1 MSRARR
7 IALHQAI
14 GLGTRN
20 LILRMRIKMLCLR
33 RASVLL
39 TASALALTL
48 ASPALAQQAT
58 APAELGEIVVTGS
71 QVRLTAPATGGQVA
85 RGGRIGLLG
94 NLGVMDTPFS
104 TSNYTEKLVRDQQAR
119 GIGDVLQND
128 PTVRVSKGFG
138 NFQELYVVRGFPVYS
153 DDMSY
158 NGLYGVLPRQFV
170 AAELVERVEV
180 FRGASTFLNG
190 AAPGGTGVGGAF
202 NLTPKRAGDAPLT
215 RLTGGVSGRDEIYA
229 AADLAR
235 RFGDEGEWGAR
246 LNIASRAGESA
257 VEDETGQLRVVGL
270 GLDRRGDR
278 ARFSA
283 DLGWQDHRI
292 DAPRPSVTPGTAI
305 PDAPSADKN
314 FAQRWTYTDEKQ
326 LFGAVRGELDL
337 TDSISAWAA
346 FGGRQGEEDNSLAN
360 PRADAAGAIRGYRF
374 DNIREDT
381 VWSGDIG
388 VRADLTTG
396 PIEHRLVASASQ
408 IQSKS
413 KNAWAASN
421 FAGYAMGTLTNPL
434 LSPAPAIASVSGD
447 LDDPNVTERVKNT
460 SFAVADVLSFLDG
473 RLLATVGVR
482 YQEIETRS
490 YAYADG
496 AFTSGYSSDA
506 TTPAFAVVYKPNDA
520 LSLYANYAEAL
531 VLGTTA
537 PAVVNGVTVANG
549 GDVLSPFRAEQVEI
563 GAKYDAGSY
572 GGTLSVFRTT
582 LPSAFFDPNTAIYS
596 DGGEQEN
603 KGVELTVYGEPV
615 AGLRLIG
622 GATWLDAEIN
632 RSLTAAN
639 AGKSAIGVP
648 DFQANLNVEWD
659 VPMVSGLTV
668 EGRAVHT
675 GAQPANAPNTLE
687 LESWTRFDAG
697 VRYAF
702 TAGDKPVTLRARVE
716 NVADEDQWVAVGG
729 YPGSNY
735 LTLGAPR
742 TLRLSVSTEF

>member
-1 MSRARR
+1 M
-7 IALHQAI
+7 
-14 GLGTRN
+14 
-20 LILRMRIKMLCLR
+20 
-33 RASVLL
+33 
-39 TASALALTL
+39 TL
-48 ASPALAQQAT
+48 ASPALAQQAM

-71 QVRLTAPATGGQVA
+71 QVRLTAPAAGGQVA

-104 TSNYTEKLVRDQQAR
+104 TANYTEKLVRDQQAR

-305 PDAPSADKN
+305 PEAPSAEKN
-314 FAQRWTYTDEKQ
+314 FAQRWTYTDEEQ
-326 LFGAVRGELDL
+326 VFGAVRGELDL

-396 PIEHRLVASASQ
+396 PINHRLVASASQ

-413 KNAWAASN
+413 KNAWAASS

-434 LSPAPAIASVSGD
+434 LSPAPAIGSVSGD

-506 TTPAFAVVYKPNDA
+506 TTPAFAVVYKPSDTI
-520 LSLYANYAEAL
+520 SLYANYAEAL
-531 VLGTTA
+531 VPGTTA
-537 PAVVNGVTVANG
+537 PTVVNGVTVANG
-549 GDVLSPFRAEQVEI
+549 GEVLSPFRAEQAEI

-572 GGTLSVFRTT
+572 GGTLSVFRT
-582 LPSAFFDPNTAIYS
+582 LPSAFFDPNTAVYS
-596 DGGEQEN
+596 DGGEQKN

-668 EGRAVHT
+668 EGRAIHT
-675 GAQPANAPNTLE
+675 GAQPANATNTLE

-702 TAGDKPVTLRARVE
+702 VAGDKPVTLRARVE